1 MGVREIEIFRVVM
14 TTGSTSKAAGMLGI
28 SQPAVSQAIRKLES
42 SAELQLFDRVRGRLI
57 PTPEAQALMVDVDQF
72 FVGFEMI
79 EHRLK
84 SLSHHGTDRL
94 VVATHPALGYAF
106 MPRALAAFHPAQR
119 DLSVSLRILS
129 SREVHQQVTS
139 GLCDFGL
146 MADEMPVAGL
156 EHSHFM
162 NAPGIIAMAPSHPL
176 AARPM
181 ITPNDLSDVEFLA
194 LNPEDSS
201 RRRLEQAL
209 QANGVK
215 LKIRIETAYAHT
227 LCEMAIHGLGVAF
240 VNPARPAPGGKRSST
255 DPWLAHSV
263 GQRPAGA
270 DEQHGPAGLT
280 TRRMFRKSARPAYLA
295 PRRPTALRPGA
306 AATG

>member
-240 VNPARPAPGGKRSST
+240 VNPLAAFDFIDRGLVIRPFSLDVRFNS
-255 DPWLAHSV
+255 L
-263 GQRPAGA
+263 
-270 DEQHGPAGLT
+270 LL
-280 TRRMFRKSARPAYLA
+280 F
-295 PRRPTALRPGA
+295 RPGRPLGENA
-306 AATG
+306 RLLIRGLRIQVDKDLRALMNSMGQQA

>member
-240 VNPARPAPGGKRSST
+240 VNPLAAFDFIDRGLVIRPFSLDVRFNS
-255 DPWLAHSV
+255 L
-263 GQRPAGA
+263 
-270 DEQHGPAGLT
+270 LL
-280 TRRMFRKSARPAYLA
+280 F
-295 PRRPTALRPGA
+295 RPGRPLGENA
-306 AATG
+306 RLLIRGLRIQLDKDLRALMNSMGQQA